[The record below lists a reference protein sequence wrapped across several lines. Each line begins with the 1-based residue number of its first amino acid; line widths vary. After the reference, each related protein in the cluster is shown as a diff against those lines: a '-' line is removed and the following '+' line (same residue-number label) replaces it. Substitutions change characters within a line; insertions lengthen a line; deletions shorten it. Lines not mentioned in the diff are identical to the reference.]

1 MSALKHP
8 ATFLAALALF
18 VALGSGAAM
27 AGGLISGRQL
37 VNHSVPESKLT
48 FRAITAL
55 QSRGSTS
62 SRSLQTLVG
71 ASTDAVAQGSGLVA
85 WTGDPALM
93 TSKIVDSTASMHG
106 SSVWLN
112 AGDTIN
118 WLAEVV
124 VTHGVGMAHGGF
136 AIYDANF
143 NLVAQTN
150 DTPAAFQTA
159 AADSWVKLPLTT
171 PYTAPSSGL
180 YYLVDLLAGTTMPA
194 IGTDGSNASVL
205 TGASLLP
212 SGVPRGVAVSSV
224 TSFPST
230 LQTRRTGIARIIL
243 AG

>member
-1 MSALKHP
+1 VSALKHP
-8 ATFLAALALF
+8 ATILAALALF

-27 AGGLISGRQL
+27 ADGLISGRQL

-48 FRAITAL
+48 YRALTAL
-55 QSRGSTS
+55 QSGGSTS
-62 SRSLQTLVG
+62 SRSLQTLAG
-71 ASTDAVAQGSGLVA
+71 PSTNVAQGSGLVA
-85 WTGDPALM
+85 WTADPLLM
-93 TSKIVDSTASMHG
+93 TSKIVDTTASMHG

-124 VTHGVGMAHGGF
+124 VTHGAGMTHGAF

-143 NLVAQTN
+143 NLVAQTS

-159 AADSWVKLPLTT
+159 AADSWVTLPLTT
-171 PYTAPSSGL
+171 PYTAPSSGI

-194 IGTDGSNASVL
+194 IGTDGSNQSVL

-212 SGVPRGVAVSSV
+212 SGVPRGVALSSV

-230 LQTRRTGIARIIL
+230 LQTRRTGIARIIV